1 MLIAS
6 SSGDVS
12 VKNLNAADVSADAS
26 SSGDVILAGI
36 CENASYRASSS
47 GDVKAKGMKAV
58 NVTASAS
65 SSGDVECYVTG
76 SLTAKASSSGE
87 VAYKGNPKD
96 IDFSPKRGLR
106 KME

>member
-1 MLIAS
+1 MGRII
-6 SSGDVS
+6 S

>member
-1 MLIAS
+1 MHMIKQVRQLMQ
-6 SSGDVS
+6 G
-12 VKNLNAADVSADAS
+12 
-26 SSGDVILAGI
+26 
-36 CENASYRASSS
+36 
-47 GDVKAKGMKAV
+47 V

-106 KME
+106 KMEQIMC

>member
-1 MLIAS
+1 MILEKVSCTNFFADAS

-47 GDVKAKGMKAV
+47 GDVKAKV
-58 NVTASAS
+58 
-65 SSGDVECYVTG
+65 
-76 SLTAKASSSGE
+76 
-87 VAYKGNPKD
+87 
-96 IDFSPKRGLR
+96 
-106 KME
+106 

>member
-1 MLIAS
+1 MPIDIHDRPFLCLQDWI
-6 SSGDVS
+6 G
-12 VKNLNAADVSADAS
+12 KR
-26 SSGDVILAGI
+26 I
-36 CENASYRASSS
+36 
-47 GDVKAKGMKAV
+47 GMKAV

>member
-1 MLIAS
+1 M
-6 SSGDVS
+6 
-12 VKNLNAADVSADAS
+12 
-26 SSGDVILAGI
+26 AGI

-87 VAYKGNPKD
+87 VVYKGNPKD